1 MGCWPNCERIWRE
14 QNTQRTIL
22 NVGDL
27 SAGASCSEI
36 DIRIQKIQNEI
47 NAVNGRIAAG
57 DKASRWKP
65 SLEALENK
73 MRDAKNA
80 KSEKKCQELLEKQQ
94 KEQETAETLKVLEQT
109 TKSATTVDEQQ
120 ALMEKIADAKGKKA
134 DYTKYIAIG
143 IAGIFVVAA
152 VVILLKPKKK

>member
-1 MGCWPNCERIWRE
+1 MGCWPRCEQVWRD

-47 NAVNGRIAAG
+47 NAVNGRIASG
-57 DKASRWKP
+57 DKAARWRP
-65 SLEALENK
+65 ALDALESR

-80 KSEKKCQELLEKQQ
+80 KASKKCQELLEKQQ
-94 KEQETAETLKVLEQT
+94 KEQEVAETSKLLEQT
-109 TKSATTVDEQQ
+109 AKSATTVDEQQ
-120 ALMEKIADAKGKKA
+120 ALRERILEAKSKKP

-143 IAGIFVVAA
+143 IGGIFVIAA
-152 VVILLKPKKK
+152 VVILLKPKN